1 MCIFHH
7 NRPVFDWTV
16 ENFDWPGIKYGHVY
30 PDAYLEALREAH
42 VSKYYTVAEQ
52 VFLCLHSFI
61 AGIG

>member
-1 MCIFHH
+1 M
-7 NRPVFDWTV
+7 